1 MQTHPDD
8 QHIFL
13 FEKKSVPG
21 ITILPQGKVLPSTSI
36 PELIENLPIIQNRRL
51 NTQHNNYFLL
61 MALHDRPEIVPPRY
75 KVSSQAI
82 ISPLFSQ

>member
-36 PELIENLPIIQNRRL
+36 PELIENLHKRLIID
-51 NTQHNNYFLL
+51 YC
-61 MALHDRPEIVPPRY
+61 Y
-75 KVSSQAI
+75 
-82 ISPLFSQ
+82 